1 MNHWQNYG
9 NIILLLFFIFIS
21 NNQANAQEQRISD
34 NNSIGWIGTFGNVK
48 INKLF
53 SLHAEYQWRRTNVIK
68 NQQQHLVRT
77 GLQYKISNDVTILA
91 GYAYVY
97 SSPYGDYP
105 APLPFPEH
113 RSFQQAII
121 KSKIGKATLI
131 NRFRLEQR
139 WVGQKEITEP
149 QKISKWIYTNR
160 ARYFFRCTMPIINNA
175 ENLNILYTGIQNEI
189 FIGFG
194 KNVGVNIFDQ
204 NRLGIIIGH
213 TIDKNISI
221 EGGYLYQILQQRKLI
236 NNQSVFQYNKG
247 IQLSILIS
255 T

>member
-1 MNHWQNYG
+1 
-9 NIILLLFFIFIS
+9 
-21 NNQANAQEQRISD
+21 
-34 NNSIGWIGTFGNVK
+34 
-48 INKLF
+48 
-53 SLHAEYQWRRTNVIK
+53 
-68 NQQQHLVRT
+68 
-77 GLQYKISNDVTILA
+77 
-91 GYAYVY
+91 
-97 SSPYGDYP
+97 
-105 APLPFPEH
+105 
-113 RSFQQAII
+113 
-121 KSKIGKATLI
+121 
-131 NRFRLEQR
+131 
-139 WVGQKEITEP
+139 
-149 QKISKWIYTNR
+149 
-160 ARYFFRCTMPIINNA
+160 MPIINNT